1 MGGERQEVELKM
13 VSSCVNDAMVRQV
26 IEVILMKELSMEIKT
41 KDEWGNSNALREKGS
56 FDVMICRIYLKK
68 TS

>member
-1 MGGERQEVELKM
+1 M

-41 KDEWGNSNALREKGS
+41 KDEWGNSNALREKGLIRRDDLPNL
-56 FDVMICRIYLKK
+56 FKEDIIEPG
-68 TS
+68 